1 MGFSDA
7 LTVLHDQ
14 CVAYFVVHSL
24 IIETTLIPV
33 SVGANICHFAPRF
46 PPVRASLEDDR
57 STVVSRA
64 RMFGVVTV
72 AIARTAFSEGVQR

>member
-7 LTVLHDQ
+7 LTVLHDE

-24 IIETTLIPV
+24 IIETTLVPS
-33 SVGANICHFAPRF
+33 SVGADVRHLAPGF

-57 STVVSRA
+57 SAVVSRA
-64 RMFGVVTV
+64 RMFGIVTV
-72 AIARTAFSEGVQR
+72 AIARSAFSEGVQR